1 MGKIYSVSAS
11 YSRLMVT
18 SLESLSGKVLPHF
31 REYPLWDEKRDQCE
45 KLSQMCDLLQQGRNH
60 TLQDYKVLVGIGYN
74 MNMEGSRRAE
84 TMEHLIEERRKSL
97 AREETRIRKGVDNL
111 VEKGL
116 ERGSS

>member
-1 MGKIYSVSAS
+1 
-11 YSRLMVT
+11 
-18 SLESLSGKVLPHF
+18 
-31 REYPLWDEKRDQCE
+31 
-45 KLSQMCDLLQQGRNH
+45 MCDLLQQSRNH
-60 TLQDYKVLVGIGYN
+60 TLQDYKVLVDIGYN